1 MLASKMLRL
10 LAELTGFTLLAA
22 QCMKTEILRRR
33 RMLVVEDD
41 AEFRDWA
48 NQVLERQGYSVAHC
62 NNGAEAMSLFSNN
75 NFDLV
80 VADFRLPFM
89 TGDELAQR
97 IKTIAPQQPVI
108 IMTGDPTFSRRDTP
122 ADAVLFKPFEAG
134 ELGRAVERLLLEPA
148 PD

>member
-1 MLASKMLRL
+1 
-10 LAELTGFTLLAA
+10 LAA
-22 QCMKTEILRRR
+22 ECMKTEILRRKR
-33 RMLVVEDD
+33 VLVVEDN

-48 NQVLERQGYSVAHC
+48 NQVLERRGYSVAHC
-62 NNGAEAMSLFSNN
+62 NNGAEAMTLFSKH

-80 VADFRLPFM
+80 VADLRLPFM

-108 IMTGDPTFSRRDTP
+108 IVTGDSTFCCRDTP

-134 ELGRAVERLLLEPA
+134 ELGRAVERLLLGPA
-148 PD
+148 RD

>member
-1 MLASKMLRL
+1 MATEIIRRKRL
-10 LAELTGFTLLAA
+10 L
-22 QCMKTEILRRR
+22 
-33 RMLVVEDD
+33 VVDD
-41 AEFRDWA
+41 DPVFRDWA

-62 NNGAEAMSLFSNN
+62 NNGAEAISLFTNN
-75 NFDLV
+75 SFDVV

-108 IMTGDPTFSRRDTP
+108 IVTGDSSFQSRDSS

-134 ELGRAVERLLLEPA
+134 ELWRAVERLSLEPMQSSTA
-148 PD
+148 